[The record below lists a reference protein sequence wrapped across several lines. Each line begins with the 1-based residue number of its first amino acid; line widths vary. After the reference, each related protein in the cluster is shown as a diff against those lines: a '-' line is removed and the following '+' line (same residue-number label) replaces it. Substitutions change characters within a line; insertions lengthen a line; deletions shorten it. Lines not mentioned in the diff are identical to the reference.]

1 MKKTSMTAPFA
12 AVFAACIALLGG
24 CAVGPDYVRP
34 PLGLP
39 SQYTPAPATS
49 TADEGVPLQRLSPD
63 LDVPAQWWQA
73 FRSEPLNALVTQSLA
88 GNPGIEAADASLRV
102 ARENEAADR
111 AAFWP
116 TVALGYAPTRQR
128 VASAVA
134 SPVSSNASLYTLH
147 TAQVTVS
154 YTPDVFGATRRQ
166 VEGSQAQTEVQRFQ
180 WLAARLSLSSNV
192 VAAAITEA
200 SLRAQLDATRA
211 IVDGQKDVLAAYR
224 KQQALG
230 QVAPADVDA
239 QEAALAATEAT
250 LPSLD
255 KQLAQQRNLLA
266 TLAGRYPTEGVAAH
280 FDLDALQLPSELP
293 LTLPSRLVEHRPDVR
308 AAEAQLQ
315 AASAAIGVA
324 VAARL
329 PNVTLG
335 VNSYGSSA
343 ATLSELFKSSSLFW
357 TVAASVTQP
366 IFDGGALKHREAA
379 ARASFDQAAA
389 QYRATVLA
397 AFQDVA
403 NTLEAIDADTRGLQA
418 ALKADRTAA
427 QSLERTRRQV
437 ALGDAST
444 LSLRVAQQARQQAL
458 LALVQARALRLTDA
472 AALFQALG
480 GGWWNPPADAD
491 GIAAAPSN
499 SLSRISLIS
508 HTTVAN
514 AAGPTSP

>member
-1 MKKTSMTAPFA
+1 MTTKNTSLATP
-12 AVFAACIALLGG
+12 VAACIVLLLAG
-24 CAVGPDYVRP
+24 CAVGPDYARP
-34 PLGLP
+34 PLNLP
-39 SQYTPAPATS
+39 MPYTAAPPASREA
-49 TADEGVPLQRLSPD
+49 EGVPLARLSPE

-88 GNPGIEAADASLRV
+88 GNPTIEAADAALR
-102 ARENEAADR
+102 AAQENEAADR

-116 TVALGYAPTRQR
+116 SVALGYSPTRQR
-128 VASAVA
+128 VAAAVA
-134 SPVSSNASLYTLH
+134 SPVSSNANLYTLH

-166 VEGSQAQTEVQRFQ
+166 VEGAQAQTEVQRFQ
-180 WLAARLSLSSNV
+180 SVAAKLALSSNV
-192 VAAAITEA
+192 VMAAITEA
-200 SLRAQLDATRA
+200 SLRAQQRATLEIIA
-211 IVDGQKDVLAAYR
+211 GQKEVLQAYR
-224 KQQALG
+224 KQRTLG
-230 QVAPADVDA
+230 QVALADVDA
-239 QEAALAATEAT
+239 QEASLAATEAT
-250 LPSLD
+250 LPPLD

-266 TLAGRYPTEGVAAH
+266 TLAGRYPSEGVAAH
-280 FDLDALQLPSELP
+280 FDLDALQLPTELP
-293 LTLPSRLVEHRPDVR
+293 LTLPSTLVEHRPDVR

-343 ATLSELFKSSSLFW
+343 YTLSELFKSSSLFW

-389 QYRATVLA
+389 QYRATVLT

-403 NTLEAIDADTRGLQA
+403 NTLEAIDADTRALQA
-418 ALKADRTAA
+418 AIKAEQTASRSLARTQA
-427 QSLERTRRQV
+427 QVR
-437 ALGDAST
+437 LGDASA

-458 LALVQARALRLTDA
+458 LNLVQARALRLTDA

-480 GGWWNPPADAD
+480 GGWWNPPPAQL
-491 GIAAAPSN
+491 AASSSS
-499 SLSRISLIS
+499 SLPPQL
-508 HTTVAN
+508 
-514 AAGPTSP
+514 P

>member
-1 MKKTSMTAPFA
+1 MTTKKTNPATPVA
-12 AVFAACIALLGG
+12 AGIVLTMLLAG
-24 CAVGPDYVRP
+24 CAVGPDYKRP
-34 PLGLP
+34 PLDLP
-39 SQYTPAPATS
+39 SQYTPAPPAS
-49 TADEGVPLQRLSPD
+49 KEGEGVPLAHLSPE

-88 GNPGIEAADASLRV
+88 GNPTIEAADAALR
-102 ARENEAADR
+102 AAQENEAADR

-116 TVALGYAPTRQR
+116 TVALGYSPTRQR

-166 VEGSQAQTEVQRFQ
+166 VEGAQAQTEQQRFQ
-180 WLAARLSLSSNV
+180 SVAAKLTLSSNV

-200 SLRAQLDATRA
+200 SLRAQQRATQTIIA
-211 IVDGQKDVLAAYR
+211 GQKEVLQAYR
-224 KQQALG
+224 KQLALG
-230 QVAPADVDA
+230 QVASADVDA

-250 LPSLD
+250 LPPLE

-266 TLAGRYPTEGVAAH
+266 TLAGRYPGQGVEAR
-280 FDLDALQLPSELP
+280 FDLDALQLPTELP
-293 LTLPSRLVEHRPDVR
+293 LTLPSTLVEHRPDVR

-335 VNSYGSSA
+335 ANSYGSSA
-343 ATLSELFKSSSLFW
+343 YKLSDLFKASSLFW
-357 TVAASVTQP
+357 TVAGSVTQP

-379 ARASFDQAAA
+379 ARASFDEAAA

-403 NTLEAIDADTRGLQA
+403 NTLEAIDADTRALQA
-418 ALKADRTAA
+418 AVKAERTAS
-427 QSLERTRRQV
+427 QSLARTQAQV
-437 ALGDAST
+437 RLGDASA
-444 LSLRVAQQARQQAL
+444 LSLRVAQQVQQQAL
-458 LALVQARALRLTDA
+458 LNLVQARALRLTDA

-480 GGWWNPPADAD
+480 GGWWNAPQ
-491 GIAAAPSN
+491 AAIVSSSSN
-499 SLSRISLIS
+499 LPTSF
-508 HTTVAN
+508 
-514 AAGPTSP
+514 PTSP

>member
-1 MKKTSMTAPFA
+1 MKTRTAPA
-12 AVFAACIALLGG
+12 AAGVALTLLMAG
-24 CAVGPDYVRP
+24 CAVGPDYARP
-34 PLGLP
+34 GLSLP
-39 SQYTPAPATS
+39 AQYTAEPPTS
-49 TADEGVPLQRLSPD
+49 REAESVPLARLSPE

-88 GNPGIEAADASLRV
+88 GNPTIEAADAALR
-102 ARENEAADR
+102 AAQENEAADR

-116 TVALGYAPTRQR
+116 TVALGYSPTRQR

-166 VEGSQAQTEVQRFQ
+166 VEGAKAQTELQRFQ
-180 WLAARLSLSSNV
+180 TVAAKLTLSSNV

-200 SLRAQLDATRA
+200 SLRAQQRATQA
-211 IVDGQKDVLAAYR
+211 IVAGQKEMLAAYR
-224 KQQALG
+224 KQLALG

-239 QEAALAATEAT
+239 QEASLAATEAT
-250 LPSLD
+250 LPPLE

-266 TLAGRYPTEGVAAH
+266 ALAGRYPSQGVEAQ

-293 LTLPSRLVEHRPDVR
+293 LTLPSSLVEHRPDVR

-329 PNVTLG
+329 PNLTLG

-343 ATLSELFKSSSLFW
+343 YRLSDLFKSSSLFW
-357 TVAASVTQP
+357 TVAGSVTQP

-379 ARASFDQAAA
+379 ARASFDEAAA

-403 NTLEAIDADTRGLQA
+403 NTLEAIDADTRALQA
-418 ALKADRTAA
+418 AVKAERTAS
-427 QSLERTRRQV
+427 QSLARTQAQV
-437 ALGDAST
+437 RLGDASA
-444 LSLRVAQQARQQAL
+444 LSLRIAQQAQQQAL
-458 LALVQARALRLTDA
+458 LNLVQARALRLTDA

-480 GGWWNPPADAD
+480 GGWWNAQQPA
-491 GIAAAPSN
+491 IVSSSSN
-499 SLSRISLIS
+499 SP
-508 HTTVAN
+508 A
-514 AAGPTSP
+514 SP

>member
-1 MKKTSMTAPFA
+1 MTTKNTSLATP
-12 AVFAACIALLGG
+12 VAACIVLLLAG
-24 CAVGPDYVRP
+24 CAVGPDYARP
-34 PLGLP
+34 PLNLP
-39 SQYTPAPATS
+39 MPYTAAPPASREA
-49 TADEGVPLQRLSPD
+49 EGVPLARLSPE

-88 GNPGIEAADASLRV
+88 GNPTIEAADAALR
-102 ARENEAADR
+102 AAQENEAADR

-116 TVALGYAPTRQR
+116 SVALGYSPTRQR
-128 VASAVA
+128 VAATVA
-134 SPVSSNASLYTLH
+134 SPVSSNANLYTLH

-166 VEGSQAQTEVQRFQ
+166 VEGAQAQTELQRFQ
-180 WLAARLSLSSNV
+180 SLAAKLTLSSNV
-192 VAAAITEA
+192 VTAAITEA
-200 SLRAQLDATRA
+200 SLRAQQRATLEIIA
-211 IVDGQKDVLAAYR
+211 GQKEVLQAYR
-224 KQQALG
+224 KQRTLG
-230 QVAPADVDA
+230 QVALADVDA
-239 QEAALAATEAT
+239 QEASLAATEAT
-250 LPSLD
+250 LPPLD

-266 TLAGRYPTEGVAAH
+266 TLAGRYPSEGVAAH
-280 FDLDALQLPSELP
+280 FDLDALQLPTELP
-293 LTLPSRLVEHRPDVR
+293 LTLPSTLVEHRPDVR

-329 PNVTLG
+329 PNMTLG

-343 ATLSELFKSSSLFW
+343 YTLSGLFKSSSLFW

-389 QYRATVLA
+389 QYRATVLT

-403 NTLEAIDADTRGLQA
+403 NTLEAIDADTRALQA
-418 ALKADRTAA
+418 AIKAERKAS
-427 QSLERTRRQV
+427 QSLARTQAQV
-437 ALGDAST
+437 RLGDASA

-458 LALVQARALRLTDA
+458 LNLVQARALRLTDA

-480 GGWWNPPADAD
+480 GGWWNPPPAQL
-491 GIAAAPSN
+491 AASPSS
-499 SLSRISLIS
+499 SLSPQL
-508 HTTVAN
+508 
-514 AAGPTSP
+514 P

>member
-1 MKKTSMTAPFA
+1 MKKTTSLAAPVA
-12 AVFAACIALLGG
+12 AGIALLLGG

-34 PLGLP
+34 PLNLP
-39 SQYTPAPATS
+39 TQYTASPPTS
-49 TADEGVPLQRLSPD
+49 KEAEGVPLARLSPE

-88 GNPGIEAADASLRV
+88 GNPTIEAAAAALR
-102 ARENEAADR
+102 AAQENEAADR

-116 TVALGYAPTRQR
+116 SVALGYSPTRQR

-134 SPVSSNASLYTLH
+134 SPVSSNANLYTLH

-166 VEGSQAQTEVQRFQ
+166 VEGSQAQTELQRFQ
-180 WLAARLSLSSNV
+180 SLAAKLTLSSNV

-200 SLRAQLDATRA
+200 SLRAQQSATLE
-211 IVDGQKDVLAAYR
+211 IVAGQKEVLQAYR
-224 KQQALG
+224 RQQALG
-230 QVAPADVDA
+230 QVALADVDA
-239 QEAALAATEAT
+239 QEASLAATEAT
-250 LPSLD
+250 LPPLD

-266 TLAGRYPTEGVAAH
+266 TLAGRYPSEGVAAH
-280 FDLDALQLPSELP
+280 FDLDALQLPAELP
-293 LTLPSRLVEHRPDVR
+293 LTLPSSLVEHRPDVR

-343 ATLSELFKSSSLFW
+343 YTLSELFKSSSLFW

-403 NTLEAIDADTRGLQA
+403 NTLEAIDADTRTLQA
-418 ALKADRTAA
+418 ALKAERTAS
-427 QSLERTRRQV
+427 QSLARTRAQV
-437 ALGDAST
+437 RLGDASA
-444 LSLRVAQQARQQAL
+444 LSLRIAQQAQQQAL
-458 LALVQARALRLTDA
+458 LNLVQARALRLTDA

-480 GGWWNPPADAD
+480 GGWWNRGALADAV
-491 GIAAAPSN
+491 IAPGQPVAQPAAQN
-499 SLSRISLIS
+499 
-508 HTTVAN
+508 
-514 AAGPTSP
+514 

>member
-1 MKKTSMTAPFA
+1 MKTKKTNLATPVA
-12 AVFAACIALLGG
+12 AGIAAMLLAG
-24 CAVGPDYVRP
+24 CAAGPDYARP
-34 PLGLP
+34 QLNLP
-39 SQYTPAPATS
+39 ERYTSAPPASNEA
-49 TADEGVPLQRLSPD
+49 EGVPLARLSPE

-88 GNPGIEAADASLRV
+88 GNPTIEAADAALR
-102 ARENEAADR
+102 AAQENEAADR

-116 TVALGYAPTRQR
+116 SVALGYSPTRQR

-154 YTPDVFGATRRQ
+154 YTPDVFGGTRRQ
-166 VEGSQAQTEVQRFQ
+166 VEGAKAETEVQRFES
-180 WLAARLSLSSNV
+180 LAAKLTLSSNV
-192 VAAAITEA
+192 VTAAITEA
-200 SLRAQLDATRA
+200 SLRAQQSATLTIIA
-211 IVDGQKDVLAAYR
+211 GQKEVLQAYR
-224 KQQALG
+224 KQLTLG

-250 LPSLD
+250 LPPLD
-255 KQLAQQRNLLA
+255 RQLAQQRNLLA
-266 TLAGRYPTEGVAAH
+266 TLAGRFPSQGVEAR
-280 FDLDALQLPSELP
+280 FDLDALQLPTELP
-293 LTLPSRLVEHRPDVR
+293 LTLPSSLVEHRPDVR

-343 ATLSELFKSSSLFW
+343 YRLADLFKSSSLFW

-403 NTLEAIDADTRGLQA
+403 NTLEAIDADTRALQA
-418 ALKADRTAA
+418 AVKAERTAS
-427 QSLERTRRQV
+427 QSLARTQAQV
-437 ALGDAST
+437 RLGDASA
-444 LSLRVAQQARQQAL
+444 LSLRIAQQAQQQAL
-458 LALVQARALRLTDA
+458 LNLVQVRALRLTDA

-480 GGWWNPPADAD
+480 GGWWNAQQPAVV
-491 GIAAAPSN
+491 S
-499 SLSRISLIS
+499 SSSK
-508 HTTVAN
+508 
-514 AAGPTSP
+514 SPAMP

>member
-1 MKKTSMTAPFA
+1 MTTKKTNLATPVA
-12 AVFAACIALLGG
+12 AGIAAMLLAG
-24 CAVGPDYVRP
+24 CAVGPDYARP
-34 PLGLP
+34 QLNLP
-39 SQYTPAPATS
+39 QQYTPAPPVSKEA
-49 TADEGVPLQRLSPD
+49 EGVPLARLSPD

-88 GNPGIEAADASLRV
+88 GNPTIEAADAALR
-102 ARENEAADR
+102 AAQENEAADR
-111 AAFWP
+111 AASWP
-116 TVALGYAPTRQR
+116 SVALGYSPTRQR

-166 VEGSQAQTEVQRFQ
+166 VEGAQANTELQQFQ
-180 WLAARLSLSSNV
+180 GVAAKLTLSSNV
-192 VAAAITEA
+192 VTAAITEA
-200 SLRAQLDATRA
+200 SLRAQQAATLKIIA
-211 IVDGQKDVLAAYR
+211 GQKEVLQAYR
-224 KQQALG
+224 KQLALG

-250 LPSLD
+250 LPPLD
-255 KQLAQQRNLLA
+255 RQLAQQRNLLA
-266 TLAGRYPTEGVAAH
+266 TLAGRFPSQGVEAR
-280 FDLDALQLPSELP
+280 FDLDALQLPTELP
-293 LTLPSRLVEHRPDVR
+293 LTLPSSLVEHRPDVR

-343 ATLSELFKSSSLFW
+343 YRLADLFKSSSLFW

-403 NTLEAIDADTRGLQA
+403 NTLEAIDADTRALQA
-418 ALKADRTAA
+418 AVKAERTAS
-427 QSLERTRRQV
+427 QSLARTQAQV
-437 ALGDAST
+437 RLGDASA
-444 LSLRVAQQARQQAL
+444 LSLRIAQQAQQQAL
-458 LALVQARALRLTDA
+458 LNLVQARALRLTDA
-472 AALFQALG
+472 TALFQALG
-480 GGWWNPPADAD
+480 GGWWNAPQPA
-491 GIAAAPSN
+491 IVS
-499 SLSRISLIS
+499 SSSIS
-508 HTTVAN
+508 TA
-514 AAGPTSP
+514 SP

>member
-1 MKKTSMTAPFA
+1 MKKKTNLAAPVPAGITAGITAGIA
-12 AVFAACIALLGG
+12 AMLLAG
-24 CAVGPDYVRP
+24 CAVGPDYA
-34 PLGLP
+34 LP
-39 SQYTPAPATS
+39 QLNLPERYTPAPPTS
-49 TADEGVPLQRLSPD
+49 QAAEGVPLAHLSSD
-63 LDVPAQWWQA
+63 VDVPAQWWQA

-88 GNPGIEAADASLRV
+88 GNPTIDAADAALR
-102 ARENEAADR
+102 AAQENEAADR

-116 TVALGYAPTRQR
+116 NVALGYSPTRQR

-166 VEGSQAQTEVQRFQ
+166 VEGAQANTELQRFQ
-180 WLAARLSLSSNV
+180 SVAAKLSLSSNV
-192 VAAAITEA
+192 VTAAITEA
-200 SLRAQLDATRA
+200 SLRAQQAATLKIIA
-211 IVDGQKDVLAAYR
+211 GQKEVLQAYR
-224 KQQALG
+224 RQLVLG
-230 QVAPADVDA
+230 QAAPADVDA

-250 LPSLD
+250 LPPLD
-255 KQLAQQRNLLA
+255 RQLAQQRNLLA
-266 TLAGRYPTEGVAAH
+266 TLAGRFPSQGVEAR
-280 FDLDALQLPSELP
+280 FDLDALQLPTELP
-293 LTLPSRLVEHRPDVR
+293 MTLPSSLVEHRPDVR
-308 AAEAQLQ
+308 AAEAQLKS
-315 AASAAIGVA
+315 ASAAIGVA

-343 ATLSELFKSSSLFW
+343 YRLADLFKSSSLFW

-403 NTLEAIDADTRGLQA
+403 NTLEAIDADTRALQA
-418 ALKADRTAA
+418 AVKAERAA
-427 QSLERTRRQV
+427 SQSLARTQAQV
-437 ALGDAST
+437 RLGDASA
-444 LSLRVAQQARQQAL
+444 LSLRIAQQAQQQAL
-458 LALVQARALRLTDA
+458 LNLVQARALRLTDA

-480 GGWWNPPADAD
+480 GGWWNQPQ
-491 GIAAAPSN
+491 AAVASSS
-499 SLSRISLIS
+499 SLSTSSSISP
-508 HTTVAN
+508 A
-514 AAGPTSP
+514 SP

>member
-1 MKKTSMTAPFA
+1 MTTKKTNLATPVA
-12 AVFAACIALLGG
+12 AGIAAMLLAG
-24 CAVGPDYVRP
+24 CAVGPDYARP
-34 PLGLP
+34 QLNLP
-39 SQYTPAPATS
+39 EQYTPAPPAS
-49 TADEGVPLQRLSPD
+49 KEAEGVPLARLSPE

-88 GNPGIEAADASLRV
+88 GNPTIEAADAALR
-102 ARENEAADR
+102 AAQENEAADR

-116 TVALGYAPTRQR
+116 SVALGYAPTRQR

-166 VEGSQAQTEVQRFQ
+166 VEGAEAGTELQRFQ
-180 WLAARLSLSSNV
+180 SLAAKLTLSSNV
-192 VAAAITEA
+192 VTAAITEA
-200 SLRAQLDATRA
+200 SLRAQQRATLTIIA
-211 IVDGQKDVLAAYR
+211 GQKEVLQAYR
-224 KQQALG
+224 KQLTLG

-239 QEAALAATEAT
+239 LAATEAT
-250 LPSLD
+250 LPPLD
-255 KQLAQQRNLLA
+255 RQLAQQRNLLA
-266 TLAGRYPTEGVAAH
+266 TLAGRFPSQGVEAR
-280 FDLDALQLPSELP
+280 FDLDALQLPTELP
-293 LTLPSRLVEHRPDVR
+293 LTLPSSLVEHRPDVR
-308 AAEAQLQ
+308 AAEAQLKS
-315 AASAAIGVA
+315 ASAAIGVA

-343 ATLSELFKSSSLFW
+343 YRLADLFKSSSLFW

-403 NTLEAIDADTRGLQA
+403 NTLEAIDADTRALQA
-418 ALKADRTAA
+418 AVKAERTAS
-427 QSLERTRRQV
+427 QSLARTQAQV
-437 ALGDAST
+437 RLGDASA
-444 LSLRVAQQARQQAL
+444 LSLRIAQQAQQQAL
-458 LALVQARALRLTDA
+458 LNLVQARALRLTDA

-480 GGWWNPPADAD
+480 GGWWNAPQPA
-491 GIAAAPSN
+491 IVS
-499 SLSRISLIS
+499 SSSISP
-508 HTTVAN
+508 A
-514 AAGPTSP
+514 SP

>member
-1 MKKTSMTAPFA
+1 VKTKKTNLATPVA
-12 AVFAACIALLGG
+12 AGIAAMLLAG
-24 CAVGPDYVRP
+24 CAVGPDYARP
-34 PLGLP
+34 QLNLP
-39 SQYTPAPATS
+39 ERYTSAPPASNEA
-49 TADEGVPLQRLSPD
+49 EGVPLARLSPE

-88 GNPGIEAADASLRV
+88 GNPTIEAADAALR
-102 ARENEAADR
+102 AAQENEAADR

-116 TVALGYAPTRQR
+116 SVALGYSPTRQR

-154 YTPDVFGATRRQ
+154 YTPDVFGGTRRQ
-166 VEGSQAQTEVQRFQ
+166 VEGAKAETEVQRFES
-180 WLAARLSLSSNV
+180 LAAKLTLSSNV
-192 VAAAITEA
+192 VTAAITEA
-200 SLRAQLDATRA
+200 SLRAQQSATLTIIA
-211 IVDGQKDVLAAYR
+211 GQKEVLQAYR
-224 KQQALG
+224 KQLTLG

-250 LPSLD
+250 LPPLD
-255 KQLAQQRNLLA
+255 RQLAQQRNLLA
-266 TLAGRYPTEGVAAH
+266 TLAGRFPSQGVEAR
-280 FDLDALQLPSELP
+280 FDLDALQLPTELP
-293 LTLPSRLVEHRPDVR
+293 LTLPSSLVEHRPDVR

-343 ATLSELFKSSSLFW
+343 YRLADLFKSSSLFW

-403 NTLEAIDADTRGLQA
+403 NTLEAIDADTRALQA
-418 ALKADRTAA
+418 AVKAERTAS
-427 QSLERTRRQV
+427 QSLARTQAQV
-437 ALGDAST
+437 RLGDASA
-444 LSLRVAQQARQQAL
+444 LSLRIAQQAQQQAL
-458 LALVQARALRLTDA
+458 LNLVQVRALRLTDA

-480 GGWWNPPADAD
+480 GGWWNAQQPAVV
-491 GIAAAPSN
+491 S
-499 SLSRISLIS
+499 SSSK
-508 HTTVAN
+508 
-514 AAGPTSP
+514 SPAMP

>member
-1 MKKTSMTAPFA
+1 MTKAMKTRTAPTA
-12 AVFAACIALLGG
+12 AGVALTLLMAG
-24 CAVGPDYVRP
+24 CAVGPDYARP
-34 PLGLP
+34 PLNLP
-39 SQYTPAPATS
+39 TQYTAEPPASQEAES
-49 TADEGVPLQRLSPD
+49 VPLARLSPE

-88 GNPGIEAADASLRV
+88 GNPTIEAADAALR
-102 ARENEAADR
+102 AAQENEAADR

-116 TVALGYAPTRQR
+116 TVALGYSPTRQR

-166 VEGSQAQTEVQRFQ
+166 VEGAKAQTELQRFQ
-180 WLAARLSLSSNV
+180 TVAAKLTLSSNV

-200 SLRAQLDATRA
+200 SLRAQQRATQA
-211 IVDGQKDVLAAYR
+211 IVAGQKEVLAAYR
-224 KQQALG
+224 KQLALG

-239 QEAALAATEAT
+239 QEASLAATEAT
-250 LPSLD
+250 LPPLQ

-266 TLAGRYPTEGVAAH
+266 ALAGRYPSQGVEAQ

-293 LTLPSRLVEHRPDVR
+293 LTLPSSLVEHRPDVR

-329 PNVTLG
+329 PNLTLG

-343 ATLSELFKSSSLFW
+343 YRLSDLFKSSSLFW
-357 TVAASVTQP
+357 TVAGSVTQP

-379 ARASFDQAAA
+379 ARASFDEAAA

-403 NTLEAIDADTRGLQA
+403 NTLEAIDADTRALQA
-418 ALKADRTAA
+418 AVKAERTAS
-427 QSLERTRRQV
+427 QSLARTQAQV
-437 ALGDAST
+437 RLGDASA
-444 LSLRVAQQARQQAL
+444 LSLRIAQQAQQQAL
-458 LALVQARALRLTDA
+458 LNLVQARALRLTDA

-480 GGWWNPPADAD
+480 GGWWSAPQPA
-491 GIAAAPSN
+491 IVSSSSN
-499 SLSRISLIS
+499 SP
-508 HTTVAN
+508 A
-514 AAGPTSP
+514 SP

>member
-1 MKKTSMTAPFA
+1 MKKTTSLAAPA
-12 AVFAACIALLGG
+12 AAGIALLLGG

-34 PLGLP
+34 PLNLP
-39 SQYTPAPATS
+39 TQYTASPPTS
-49 TADEGVPLQRLSPD
+49 KEAEGVPLAHLSPE

-88 GNPGIEAADASLRV
+88 GNPTIEAADAALR
-102 ARENEAADR
+102 AAQENEAADR

-116 TVALGYAPTRQR
+116 SVALGYSPTRQR

-134 SPVSSNASLYTLH
+134 SPVSSNANLYTLH

-166 VEGSQAQTEVQRFQ
+166 VEGSQAQTELQRFQ
-180 WLAARLSLSSNV
+180 SLAAKLTLSSNV

-200 SLRAQLDATRA
+200 SLREQQQATLA
-211 IVDGQKDVLAAYR
+211 IIEGQREVLQAYR
-224 KQQALG
+224 KQQSLG

-239 QEAALAATEAT
+239 QEASLAATEAT
-250 LPSLD
+250 LPPLD

-266 TLAGRYPTEGVAAH
+266 TLAGRYPSEGVAAH
-280 FDLDALQLPSELP
+280 FDLDALQLPAELP
-293 LTLPSRLVEHRPDVR
+293 LTLPSSLVEHRPDVR

-343 ATLSELFKSSSLFW
+343 YTLSELFKSSSLFW

-366 IFDGGALKHREAA
+366 IFDGGALNHREAA

-403 NTLEAIDADTRGLQA
+403 NTLEAIDADTRTLQA
-418 ALKADRTAA
+418 ALKAERTAS
-427 QSLERTRRQV
+427 QSLARTRAQV
-437 ALGDAST
+437 RLGDASA
-444 LSLRVAQQARQQAL
+444 LSLRIAQQAQQQAL
-458 LALVQARALRLTDA
+458 LNLVQARALRLTDA

-480 GGWWNPPADAD
+480 GGWWNTAAPPAQL
-491 GIAAAPSN
+491 AAS
-499 SLSRISLIS
+499 SSS
-508 HTTVAN
+508 H
-514 AAGPTSP
+514 SPASP

>member
-1 MKKTSMTAPFA
+1 MTKALKTRTAPA
-12 AVFAACIALLGG
+12 AAGVALTLLMAG
-24 CAVGPDYVRP
+24 CAVGPDYARP
-34 PLGLP
+34 PLNLP
-39 SQYTPAPATS
+39 TQYTATPPTS
-49 TADEGVPLQRLSPD
+49 QEAESVPLARLSPE
-63 LDVPAQWWQA
+63 LDVPAQWWQT

-88 GNPGIEAADASLRV
+88 GNPTIEAADAALR
-102 ARENEAADR
+102 AAQENEAADR

-116 TVALGYAPTRQR
+116 TVALGYSPTRQR

-166 VEGSQAQTEVQRFQ
+166 VEGAKAQTELQRFQ
-180 WLAARLSLSSNV
+180 TVAAKLTLSSNV

-200 SLRAQLDATRA
+200 SLRAQQRATQA
-211 IVDGQKDVLAAYR
+211 IVAGQKEMLAAYR
-224 KQQALG
+224 KQLALG

-239 QEAALAATEAT
+239 QEASLAATEAT
-250 LPSLD
+250 LPPLE

-266 TLAGRYPTEGVAAH
+266 ALAGRYPSQGVEAQ

-293 LTLPSRLVEHRPDVR
+293 LTLPSSLVEHRPDVR

-329 PNVTLG
+329 PNLTLG

-343 ATLSELFKSSSLFW
+343 YRLSDLFKSSSLFW
-357 TVAASVTQP
+357 TVAGSVTQP

-379 ARASFDQAAA
+379 ARASFDEAAA

-403 NTLEAIDADTRGLQA
+403 NTLEAIDADTRALQA
-418 ALKADRTAA
+418 AVKAERTAS
-427 QSLERTRRQV
+427 QSLARTQAQV
-437 ALGDAST
+437 RLGDASA
-444 LSLRVAQQARQQAL
+444 LSLRIAQQAQQQAL
-458 LALVQARALRLTDA
+458 LNLVQARALRLTDA

-480 GGWWNPPADAD
+480 GGWWNAQQPA
-491 GIAAAPSN
+491 IVSSSSN
-499 SLSRISLIS
+499 SP
-508 HTTVAN
+508 A
-514 AAGPTSP
+514 SP